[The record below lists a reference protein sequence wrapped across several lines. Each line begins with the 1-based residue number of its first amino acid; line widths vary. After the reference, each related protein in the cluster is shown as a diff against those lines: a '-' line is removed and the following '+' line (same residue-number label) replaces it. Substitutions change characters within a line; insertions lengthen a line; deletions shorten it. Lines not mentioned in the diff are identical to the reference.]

1 MEIQRHLDSSDSLKS
16 HLAKAR
22 DQKILKYPE
31 LERIH
36 RDQTREGLCW
46 NVPFPLFQ
54 IPGMTM
60 EACPGIKGGKT
71 NKQKSWNAEHIPW
84 EKKNP
89 GRNSL
94 FLPSPGTGRA
104 AGSWNCRIWVSKSRE
119 CWLRMQEGKVGMRQ
133 QSQWEMLG
141 KAGIP
146 IGVPGKMGIL
156 EPQE

>member
-71 NKQKSWNAEHIPW
+71 NKQTSCNAEHIPW
-84 EKKNP
+84 EKKIQGEIPFSCHLPALGEQRDP
-89 GRNSL
+89 GI
-94 FLPSPGTGRA
+94 
-104 AGSWNCRIWVSKSRE
+104 AGY
-119 CWLRMQEGKVGMRQ
+119 G
-133 QSQWEMLG
+133 
-141 KAGIP
+141 
-146 IGVPGKMGIL
+146 
-156 EPQE
+156 

>member
-1 MEIQRHLDSSDSLKS
+1 METQRHLDSSDSLKS

-71 NKQKSWNAEHIPW
+71 NKQTSWNAEHIPW
-84 EKKNP
+84 EKKIQGEIP
-89 GRNSL
+89 FSCH
-94 FLPSPGTGRA
+94 LPALGEQRDSGI
-104 AGSWNCRIWVSKSRE
+104 AGY
-119 CWLRMQEGKVGMRQ
+119 G
-133 QSQWEMLG
+133 
-141 KAGIP
+141 
-146 IGVPGKMGIL
+146 
-156 EPQE
+156 